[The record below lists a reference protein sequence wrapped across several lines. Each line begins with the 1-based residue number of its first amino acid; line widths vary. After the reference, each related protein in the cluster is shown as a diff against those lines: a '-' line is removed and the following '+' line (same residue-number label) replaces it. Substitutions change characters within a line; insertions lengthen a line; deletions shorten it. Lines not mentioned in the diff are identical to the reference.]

1 MNLPETLRLHALYLG
16 GHPDGV
22 RADLSGACLS
32 RADLSGA
39 CLSRADLSGA
49 DLYDACLSGA
59 DLRGADLSEA
69 DLSRADLS
77 GADLSGADLSGSG
90 LSGADLRDA
99 DLSDANLHGADLSGA
114 RLLDA
119 LVPLDR
125 LTAKVPR
132 QSPPVTREEI
142 YRAIVGSADPYNL
155 EESIGIMHSR
165 RVAAMVDRVYALIE
179 GATP

>member
-1 MNLPETLRLHALYLG
+1 MNLPETLRLHALYLD

-22 RADLSGACLS
+22 RADLSGC
-32 RADLSGA
+32 
-39 CLSRADLSGA
+39 
-49 DLYDACLSGA
+49 
-59 DLRGADLSEA
+59 
-69 DLSRADLS
+69 DLS
-77 GADLSGADLSGSG
+77 GADLSGADLSHAD

-99 DLSDANLHGADLSGA
+99 GLSDADLSHADLSDANLRDADLYDADLYGAALSGADLSGAYLRGANLHGADLSGA

-119 LVPLDR
+119 LAPVDR

-132 QSPPVTREEI
+132 QSPPVTREDI

-155 EESIGIMHSR
+155 EDSVGIMHSR
-165 RVAAMVDRVYALIE
+165 RVAAMVDRVYALVE